1 MHVYVRKPRLELQYC
16 SKTFQD
22 LVLMVH
28 IEMYP
33 SLGPIFGLN
42 HTSGN
47 SMKIQLNSQRFL
59 KKISHCM
66 QLYNSWL

>member
-28 IEMYP
+28 IEMCP

-42 HTSGN
+42 HISGT
-47 SMKIQLNSQRFL
+47 SMKIPVE
-59 KKISHCM
+59 
-66 QLYNSWL
+66 